1 MAVFQVSR
9 VLGLFHKVKFY
20 RELSRDPERIR
31 EIKQKLTLDSLERA
45 IADIEE
51 LKGINAELR
60 ERVQELES

>member
-9 VLGLFHKVKFY
+9 VLGLFHKFKFY

-31 EIKQKLTLDSLERA
+31 EIKQKLTLDSLEKA

-51 LKGINAELR
+51 LKEINAELR